1 MNARRAA
8 LHAAFRDPPPGWVR
22 VPEAPTLAIRW
33 SREVEFPADHP
44 MRGWP
49 DLHGGKPYANWEPT
63 YDQQLWTAKGDLNLF
78 VDHVAAVF
86 LGRPVEISQGCTGKC
101 PDRRELRGSHMFA
114 LRECLQARHSLV
126 AGREHNGDRALL
138 AVRMQAPCS
147 HRSLRFA
154 Y

>member
-63 YDQQLWTAKGDLNLF
+63 YTQHVFINLTHPASMPIIR
-78 VDHVAAVF
+78 VVRA
-86 LGRPVEISQGCTGKC
+86 PWVECRDSEAT
-101 PDRRELRGSHMFA
+101 LT
-114 LRECLQARHSLV
+114 
-126 AGREHNGDRALL
+126 RALAVL
-138 AVRMQAPCS
+138 ADPEAELER
-147 HRSLRFA
+147 
-154 Y
+154 